1 MPTPEEMSLWK
12 AVLVAGAILVVAVIG
27 LLSLL
32 LIVVR
37 TIDRNVVQL
46 WTDTKLLATN
56 TTGLYQVAGT
66 GSIVRAL
73 REELLRHEKLLAGGE
88 R

>member
-1 MPTPEEMSLWK
+1 MITPEELTLWK
-12 AVLVAGAILVVAVIG
+12 AVLVTGVIVVVAVIC
-27 LLSLL
+27 LMILL
-32 LIVVR
+32 LGVVR
-37 TIDRNVVQL
+37 NIDRNVVQL

-56 TTGLYQVAGT
+56 TTGLYQIAGL

-73 REELLRHEKLLAGGE
+73 REELLRHEKLLTGGG

>member
-1 MPTPEEMSLWK
+1 MTPDEATIWK
-12 AVLVAGAILVVAVIG
+12 AVLITGVIIVVAVIG
-27 LLSLL
+27 LLTLL
-32 LIVVR
+32 LGVVR
-37 TIDRNVVQL
+37 RIDRNVVQL

-73 REELLRHEKLLAGGE
+73 RAELLRIEKLLRGGN
-88 R
+88 

>member
-1 MPTPEEMSLWK
+1 MSPEEMSLWK
-12 AVLVAGAILVVAVIG
+12 AVLVAGVILVIAVIG

-32 LIVVR
+32 VTVVR

-56 TTGLYQVAGT
+56 TTGLYQIAGT
-66 GSIVRAL
+66 ASVVRAL
-73 REELLRHEKLLAGGE
+73 REELLRHEKLLRGG

>member
-1 MPTPEEMSLWK
+1 MSPDEVTLWK
-12 AVLVAGAILVVAVIG
+12 AVLVAGAILVMAVIG

-56 TTGLYQVAGT
+56 TTGLYQIAGT
-66 GSIVRAL
+66 GSVVRAL
-73 REELLRHEKLLAGGE
+73 REELLRHEKLLRGGN
-88 R
+88 

>member
-1 MPTPEEMSLWK
+1 MVSPDELSLWK
-12 AVLVAGAILVVAVIG
+12 AVLVAGVILVVAVIG

-73 REELLRHEKLLAGGE
+73 REELLRHEKLLGGGH
-88 R
+88 

>member
-1 MPTPEEMSLWK
+1 MSPDELTLWK
-12 AVLVAGAILVVAVIG
+12 AVLVAGLVVIFAVIG

-32 LIVVR
+32 LLVVR
-37 TIDRNVVQL
+37 TINRDVGQL

-56 TTGLYQVAGT
+56 TTGLYQIAGT
-66 GSIVRAL
+66 ASIVRAL
-73 REELLRHEKLLAGGE
+73 RAELLRHDKLLGGGH

>member
-1 MPTPEEMSLWK
+1 MITPEEITLWK
-12 AVLVAGAILVVAVIG
+12 AVLMAGFVVVLAVVA

-32 LIVVR
+32 LWAVK
-37 TIDRNVVQL
+37 TIDGNVKQL

-66 GSIVRAL
+66 GSVIRAL
-73 REELLRHEKLLAGGE
+73 REELLRHEKLLRGGH
-88 R
+88 

>member
-1 MPTPEEMSLWK
+1 MTPDEATIWK
-12 AVLVAGAILVVAVIG
+12 AVLITGVIIVVAVIG
-27 LLSLL
+27 LLTLL
-32 LIVVR
+32 LGVVR
-37 TIDRNVVQL
+37 RIDRNVVQL

-56 TTGLYQVAGT
+56 TTGLYQIAGT

-73 REELLRHEKLLAGGE
+73 RAELLRLEKLLRGGN

>member
-1 MPTPEEMSLWK
+1 MTPEEVTLWK
-12 AVLVAGAILVVAVIG
+12 AVLIAGVILVVAVIG

-32 LIVVR
+32 VVVVR

-56 TTGLYQVAGT
+56 TTGLYQLAGT
-66 GSIVRAL
+66 GSIIRAL
-73 REELLRHEKLLAGGE
+73 REELLRHEKLLGAG

>member
-1 MPTPEEMSLWK
+1 MVSPEELSLWK
-12 AVLVAGAILVVAVIG
+12 AVLVAGIILVVAVIG

-56 TTGLYQVAGT
+56 TTGLYQIAGT

-73 REELLRHEKLLAGGE
+73 REELLRHEKLLRGGPS
-88 R
+88 

>member
-1 MPTPEEMSLWK
+1 MISPEEITLWQ
-12 AVLVAGAILVVAVIG
+12 AVLVTGVIIVVAVIG
-27 LLSLL
+27 LLKLL
-32 LIVVR
+32 LAGVR

-56 TTGLYQVAGT
+56 TTGLYQLAGT

-73 REELLRHEKLLAGGE
+73 REELLRHEKLLKGGG

>member
-1 MPTPEEMSLWK
+1 MTPDEATLWK
-12 AVLVAGAILVVAVIG
+12 AVLVTGVIIVFAVIG

-32 LIVVR
+32 LSTVR

-66 GSIVRAL
+66 GSIIRAL
-73 REELLRHEKLLAGGE
+73 RAELLRHEKLLGGH
-88 R
+88 

>member
-1 MPTPEEMSLWK
+1 MVSPEELSLWK
-12 AVLVAGAILVVAVIG
+12 AVLVAGIILVVAVIG

-73 REELLRHEKLLAGGE
+73 REELLRHEKLLRGGPS
-88 R
+88 

>member
-1 MPTPEEMSLWK
+1 MPTPEEYTLWK
-12 AVLVAGAILVVAVIG
+12 AVLVSGVILVIAVIG

-32 LIVVR
+32 LAVVR

-46 WTDTKLLATN
+46 WTDIKLLATN
-56 TTGLYQVAGT
+56 TTGLYQLAGT

-73 REELLRHEKLLAGGE
+73 REELLRHEKLLAGG
-88 R
+88 

>member
-1 MPTPEEMSLWK
+1 MSPDEMTLWK
-12 AVLVAGAILVVAVIG
+12 GVLVAGLILVFAVIG

-32 LIVVR
+32 LITVR

-56 TTGLYQVAGT
+56 TTGLYQIAGT

-73 REELLRHEKLLAGGE
+73 REELLRHEKLLRGG
-88 R
+88 

>member
-1 MPTPEEMSLWK
+1 MSPDEVSLWK
-12 AVLVAGAILVVAVIG
+12 AVLVAGAILVMAVIG

-32 LIVVR
+32 LITVR

-56 TTGLYQVAGT
+56 TTGLYQIAGT
-66 GSIVRAL
+66 GSVVRAL
-73 REELLRHEKLLAGGE
+73 REELLRHEKLLRGGN
-88 R
+88 

>member
-1 MPTPEEMSLWK
+1 MSPEELTLWK
-12 AVLVAGAILVVAVIG
+12 AVLVTGVIIVVAVIG
-27 LLSLL
+27 LLFLL
-32 LIVVR
+32 LGVVR

-56 TTGLYQVAGT
+56 TTGLYQIAGT

-73 REELLRHEKLLAGGE
+73 RAELLRIEKLLKGGN

>member
-1 MPTPEEMSLWK
+1 MSPDEVSLWK
-12 AVLVAGAILVVAVIG
+12 AVLVAGAILVMAVIG
-27 LLSLL
+27 LLSLM

-56 TTGLYQVAGT
+56 TTGLYQIAGT
-66 GSIVRAL
+66 ASVVRAL
-73 REELLRHEKLLAGGE
+73 REELLRHEKLLRGGT
-88 R
+88 

>member
-1 MPTPEEMSLWK
+1 MTPDEATLWK
-12 AVLVAGAILVVAVIG
+12 AVLLTGVIIVFAVIA

-32 LIVVR
+32 LATVR

-56 TTGLYQVAGT
+56 TTGLYQIAGT
-66 GSIVRAL
+66 ASVVRAL
-73 REELLRHEKLLAGGE
+73 REELLRHEKLLKAGGS
-88 R
+88 

>member
-1 MPTPEEMSLWK
+1 MTPDEATIWK
-12 AVLVAGAILVVAVIG
+12 AVLITGVIIVVAVIG
-27 LLSLL
+27 LLTLL
-32 LIVVR
+32 LGVVR
-37 TIDRNVVQL
+37 RIDRNVVQL

-56 TTGLYQVAGT
+56 TTGLYQIAGT

-73 REELLRHEKLLAGGE
+73 RAELLRLEKLLRG

>member
-1 MPTPEEMSLWK
+1 MSPEELTLWK
-12 AVLVAGAILVVAVIG
+12 AVLVTGLVIVFAVIG
-27 LLSLL
+27 LLTLL
-32 LIVVR
+32 LWVVR
-37 TIDRNVVQL
+37 TIDRNVAQL

-66 GSIVRAL
+66 ASIVRAL
-73 REELLRHEKLLAGGE
+73 RAELLRHQKLLGGGN

>member
-1 MPTPEEMSLWK
+1 MPTPEEYTLWK
-12 AVLVAGAILVVAVIG
+12 AVLVSGVILVIAVIG

-32 LIVVR
+32 LAVVR

-56 TTGLYQVAGT
+56 TTGLYQLAGT

-73 REELLRHEKLLAGGE
+73 RAELLRHEKLLGGG
-88 R
+88 